1 VAVKQSKRVADN
13 PENGGDNPPGSAKR
27 KSKMP
32 SQKIL
37 KGKANSVPELIRKTL
52 GRIKAQSLA
61 NWDLYGRL

>member
-1 VAVKQSKRVADN
+1 
-13 PENGGDNPPGSAKR
+13 
-27 KSKMP
+27 MP

-61 NWDLYGRL
+61 NWNLYGRL